1 MRQPLNGMFVRKRS
15 LFSLIQ
21 CAESAYALCVACN
34 VNFTQNDIA
43 VSSTS
48 NQSLFSVAASAAAL
62 AAAIFIAQQQFYDT
76 FFSRLF
82 FFFFSSFFIE
92 IELAAE
98 ANVVRHTARW
108 FHHSIEIHSIENDFF
123 FISFRNA
130 ALWILNLNGK
140 WIASAEKKEQ
150 EKR

>member
-1 MRQPLNGMFVRKRS
+1 MFVRKRS

-62 AAAIFIAQQQFYDT
+62 AAAAAAIFIAQQQFYDT

-98 ANVVRHTARW
+98 ANVVRHTAR
-108 FHHSIEIHSIENDFF
+108 
-123 FISFRNA
+123 
-130 ALWILNLNGK
+130 
-140 WIASAEKKEQ
+140 
-150 EKR
+150 